1 MRHSETELIALV
13 RGELVGPAYD
23 RVVRHLESCP
33 ACRARRDDFRQAF
46 DVLRQTAPEPPA
58 VSWARYRAEL
68 RQKLE
73 ARAERAAPRAWWHWP
88 VPLAL
93 SAGLA
98 SVLLFLAVHGG
109 FQSGERVDG
118 MAFEEAAIARRLELL
133 RNYRVVERLDL
144 LEDFDILRSLDGAA
158 GRREG

>member
-1 MRHSETELIALV
+1 MWHPETELIALV
-13 RGELVGPAYD
+13 RGELVGPTHD
-23 RVVRHLESCP
+23 RVASHLEACP
-33 ACRARRDDFRQAF
+33 ACRAACDDFRHIL
-46 DVLRQTAPEPPA
+46 DGLRGAPDPPET
-58 VSWARYRAEL
+58 SWPRYRAEL
-68 RQKLE
+68 RQRL
-73 ARAERAAPRAWWHWP
+73 RTRVERAALRPWWHWP

-109 FQSGERVDG
+109 FRSPERLDG

-144 LEDFDILRSLDGAA
+144 LEDFEILRSLDGAA
-158 GRREG
+158 ERREG